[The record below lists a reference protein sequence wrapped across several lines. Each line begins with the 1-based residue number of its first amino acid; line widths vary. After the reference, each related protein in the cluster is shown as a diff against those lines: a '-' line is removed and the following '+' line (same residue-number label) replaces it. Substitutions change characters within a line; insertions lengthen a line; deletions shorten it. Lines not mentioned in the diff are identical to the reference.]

1 MKPSSSISV
10 DFGSSGTALRPGK
23 TARPDSRE
31 EQSPPGFSSSFES
44 AVRSDRKAES
54 GRQKIE
60 SSSAQTS
67 NTRKQPVS
75 ESQVEG
81 GKRQEKAGGTTGK
94 EKMKSSDETKGSDE
108 HDETASEGNENQI
121 RADAEAL
128 LDRLNA
134 SSQQLQTAK
143 DGKDLPPEA
152 ESLEGEEAAAALL
165 AGGAAL
171 QSAQTGAKATE
182 ASEAELGPEADV
194 LTAGRQ
200 GKLAQLLAAQEKT
213 QTDPKTKTS
222 DSAVFAGVQTSA
234 PLETASADS
243 KAQPEWLNEAIARLT
258 ASKGGEAGMSDGG
271 SAGNPQSNGNP
282 GLAAGMNAALADAGL
297 QLDAAQTDSQSAATG
312 AVSGQHQS
320 LQTMA
325 AGLQRAD
332 TAQAQQP
339 PLPLQRDMAGEQLA
353 ERVQMLMS
361 KNLKQVD
368 IRLDPPELGRLQIK
382 LHINN
387 DQASVQFNVGNAQ
400 TRELVEHAMPRLRE
414 LLQQQG
420 LQLAQSSVHQD
431 SGQQLAGQ
439 HTGGQQQG
447 EAGSSRGGQSGQ
459 LQSDEDVGNAV
470 AMTVSE
476 QRDGIDYYA

>member
-1 MKPSSSISV
+1 MKPSSSIAV

-23 TARPDSRE
+23 TAQPDSRE
-31 EQSPPGFSSSFES
+31 EQGLPGFSSSLES
-44 AVRSDRKAES
+44 AVRHDKKAES

-60 SSSAQTS
+60 PSSTQTS
-67 NTRKQPVS
+67 KSRQQPAS
-75 ESQVEG
+75 ESRVG
-81 GKRQEKAGGTTGK
+81 SGKRQEQANEVNGK

-108 HDETASEGNENQI
+108 QTEVASEGNEDKI

-143 DGKDLPPEA
+143 DGKDLPPDAEA
-152 ESLEGEEAAAALL
+152 LEGEGAEAALL
-165 AGGAAL
+165 VGGAAMQL
-171 QSAQTGAKATE
+171 SQSGVQGG
-182 ASEAELGPEADV
+182 EAEMSDEADA

-200 GKLAQLLAAQEKT
+200 GKLAQMLMAQGNVQADSKAKSSEAA
-213 QTDPKTKTS
+213 
-222 DSAVFAGVQTSA
+222 AFAGVQSAA
-234 PLETASADS
+234 PLDSAHADGE
-243 KAQPEWLNEAIARLT
+243 AQPDWLNEAIARLT
-258 ASKGGEAGMSDGG
+258 ASKGGEAGMAEGEHSGHQPG
-271 SAGNPQSNGNP
+271 NGNP
-282 GLAAGMNAALADAGL
+282 GMAAGLNAALADAGL
-297 QLDAAQTDSQSAATG
+297 QLDGAQSDAQTAT
-312 AVSGQHQS
+312 VSGQHQS

-325 AGLQRAD
+325 AGLQRGDA
-332 TAQAQQP
+332 AQTQQP

-400 TRELVEHAMPRLRE
+400 TRDLVEHAMPRLRE

-420 LQLAQSSVHQD
+420 IQLAQSSVQQD

-439 HTGGQQQG
+439 HTGGQQQD
-447 EAGSSRGGQSGQ
+447 EHGSARGGQSDP
-459 LQSDEDVGNAV
+459 LQSDEDTGNAV